1 MIIHAVFDGK
11 IFIPEERVDLEPNTC
26 YEITIGEKVS
36 QTSSTPEINQPLQST
51 LWDFLEEVGGIITD
65 GPEDWSVEHDHYRLG
80 TPKRSEKET
89 S

>member
-1 MIIHAVFDGK
+1 MKISAVFDGK

-36 QTSSTPEINQPLQST
+36 QTSPTPEINQPLQST

-65 GPEDWSVEHDHYRLG
+65 GPEDWSVEHDHYIRG